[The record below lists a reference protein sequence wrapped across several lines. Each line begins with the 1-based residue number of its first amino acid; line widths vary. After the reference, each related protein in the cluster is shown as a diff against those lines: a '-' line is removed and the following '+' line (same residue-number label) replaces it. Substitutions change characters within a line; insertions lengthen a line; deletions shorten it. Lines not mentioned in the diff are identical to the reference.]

1 MALHSMVLPMTPS
14 GTGFMHVTGGSLDS
28 VATTAVDSV
37 AQSAAASAGLGAS
50 AAQSVAASTALIAGT
65 DSTARNAASVADSK
79 AVSDSLNT

>member
-37 AQSAAASAGLGAS
+37 AQSAAARL
-50 AAQSVAASTALIAGT
+50 VL
-65 DSTARNAASVADSK
+65 ARVRLK
-79 AVSDSLNT
+79 AWRQARR